1 VIQYLA
7 ELILLISFG
16 TVSVILGQKL
26 GKLQSRVDEL
36 ESDVTWLNSR
46 FKRSSMRR
54 NREQALEELARNS
67 QQEGLYE

>member
-1 VIQYLA
+1 MIQYLA

>member
-1 VIQYLA
+1 MIQYLP

-16 TVSVILGQKL
+16 TISALLAEKL
-26 GKLQSRVDEL
+26 EKLQNRVDEL

-54 NREQALEELARNS
+54 RREQALEELAQSS
-67 QQEGLYE
+67 QEKGLYE